1 MPSVS
6 SLDSHRLHH
15 HQTLPNF
22 SYILNN
28 IIIIEYAVNTGT
40 EVAVC
45 IIIIILII
53 IIVVVVI
60 IITIIIIILIIIIIK
75 IIIIIIIESA
85 MVAGTVEVAVCSQLD
100 RQ

>member
-60 IITIIIIILIIIIIK
+60 IITIIIIILIK
-75 IIIIIIIESA
+75 IISIITIESA

>member
-15 HQTLPNF
+15 HQTLPNL
-22 SYILNN
+22 SYILIK
-28 IIIIEYAVNTGT
+28 IIIIEGAVNTGT
-40 EVAVC
+40 EVTVC
-45 IIIIILII
+45 IIIIIVIT

-60 IITIIIIILIIIIIK
+60 IIITIIIIIIK
-75 IIIIIIIESA
+75 IIITIIIESA